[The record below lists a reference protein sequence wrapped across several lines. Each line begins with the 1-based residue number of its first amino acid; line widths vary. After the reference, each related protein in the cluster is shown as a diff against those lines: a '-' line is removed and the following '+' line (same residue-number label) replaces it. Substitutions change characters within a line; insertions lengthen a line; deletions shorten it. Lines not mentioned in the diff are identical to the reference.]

1 MLSWLKFCYS
11 GSVSVFAHFPFSSR
25 RYGIVIRDILGRKLP
40 DVVEMDEY
48 ERLHAIQISNHR
60 TSTFCSSKPIGPIY
74 AHTFYRD
81 YRTTHCIVN
90 PADRHRSCRIL
101 VLTCFVVRFAL
112 EAFYIWIFRYFFK
125 AIYFE
130 NNKTEEFKT

>member
-60 TSTFCSSKPIGPIY
+60 TSTFCSAKPIGPI
-74 AHTFYRD
+74 HTVLSRLPNHSLHCESRRSPPFVSYFSFD
-81 YRTTHCIVN
+81 MFCRTI
-90 PADRHRSCRIL
+90 RIRSFL
-101 VLTCFVVRFAL
+101 YLDFQ
-112 EAFYIWIFRYFFK
+112 IFF
-125 AIYFE
+125 
-130 NNKTEEFKT
+130 